1 MEVYLTWQF
10 WYQVLSAFAFGVASS
25 LVPVLNSELFIVG
38 ALGSKL
44 LGPLEV
50 ALGLALGHGVGKQ
63 IKHKEPKPVPE
74 GSWRWRLRRWNDKAA
89 HVVETPRWGMPL
101 LFFSAITGVPP
112 VYLVVI
118 YAATTKM
125 HFWWFSLWVTV
136 GFFIRCYLLALATQ
150 YGFHIII

>member
-1 MEVYLTWQF
+1 M
-10 WYQVLSAFAFGVASS
+10 
-25 LVPVLNSELFIVG
+25 
-38 ALGSKL
+38 
-44 LGPLEV
+44 
-50 ALGLALGHGVGKQ
+50 
-63 IKHKEPKPVPE
+63 
-74 GSWRWRLRRWNDKAA
+74 
-89 HVVETPRWGMPL
+89 VETPRWGMPL